1 MKIITIAFIEPSDIK
16 EEYHSGV
23 PMRKITKKHL
33 TCKIPDGVDAVFTG
47 GGRDDVKEIVDNLSK
62 DLSDTSYYRMTKLK
76 K

>member
-33 TCKIPDGVDAVFTG
+33 TCKIPKGIDAVFS
-47 GGRDDVKEIVDNLSK
+47 GGRGDVKNIIDNLSK
-62 DLSDTSYYRMTKLK
+62 DLPDTSYYRMTKLK